1 MNAKMITTLLLL
13 FVINTLSYG
22 QNKSENRSVGS
33 FNAISVCCGIDLYI
47 TEGSSSEITVET
59 NFPEYL
65 SRILTEVKG
74 KELKISFDGNIINKR
89 PNTMWMKVYVSANNL
104 TAIKASSGADVYS
117 TTPLSAHDIKLS
129 ASSGADIKIELNA
142 QSLDCSA
149 SSGSDIKLTG
159 TAVYALAKASSGS
172 DINMRNM
179 VVKKAE
185 ASASSGSDVILHVT
199 EELKA
204 KASSGGDVTYKGNPK
219 TVDKKKS
226 SGGGVRAIN

>member
-89 PNTMWMKVYVSANNL
+89 PNTMWMKVAVSANNL

-117 TTPLSAHDIKLS
+117 TTPLSAHDIKLT

-142 QSLDCSA
+142 QNLECSS

-159 TAVYALAKASSGS
+159 KAVSALVKASSGS
-172 DINMRNM
+172 DIDMRNM
-179 VVKKAE
+179 ILKKAE
-185 ASASSGSDVILHVT
+185 ASASSGSDILLNVT

-204 KASSGGDVTYKGNPK
+204 KASSGGDVKYKGNPK

-226 SGGGVRAIN
+226 SGGGVRAI